1 MDKLITE
8 LINNHE
14 LWLETR
20 IIERNEFISQP
31 GEIERYFY
39 FVEDGALS
47 DFSWQVDGQLVEAD
61 RSLILNN
68 LSIISADIEVI

>member
-8 LINNHE
+8 LINSHD

-20 IIERNEFISQP
+20 TVERNEFISQP

-39 FVEDGALS
+39 FVEDGALRVFFLS
-47 DFSWQVDGQLVEAD
+47 EFEEITIRFGYKNSIRKD
-61 RSLILNN
+61 RNK
-68 LSIISADIEVI
+68 V